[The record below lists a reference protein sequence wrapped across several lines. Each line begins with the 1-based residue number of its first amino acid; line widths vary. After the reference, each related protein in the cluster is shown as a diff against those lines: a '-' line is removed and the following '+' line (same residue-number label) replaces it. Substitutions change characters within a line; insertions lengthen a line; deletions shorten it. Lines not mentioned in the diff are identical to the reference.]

1 MLWYV
6 DPNKGKQED
15 MCGRYTLR
23 KSEIEI
29 AAAGIIVTQKLT
41 PRYNIA
47 PTQKV
52 PVCRMQAGNVEFA
65 DVQWGL
71 VPSWSKDRKSNYG
84 MINARGETVAH
95 KPSFRAPF
103 RNRRCLIPADGYY
116 EWQNIDGRKQPH
128 FIRLKNDSAFAFAG
142 LWDLWVDEN
151 GSTALESCCIIT
163 IAANSM
169 LKPVHD
175 RMPVMLEQK
184 YYDQWLDPDVKDAD
198 RLERLL
204 RQHSKDDI
212 EVYPVSFVV
221 NSPNNDDGRCVVPM
235 DKL

>member
-1 MLWYV
+1 
-6 DPNKGKQED
+6 

-29 AAAGIIVTQKLT
+29 AAADIIVTQTLT

-47 PTQKV
+47 PTQQV
-52 PVCRMQAGNVEFA
+52 PVCRIKDGTLELA

-71 VPSWSKDRKSNYG
+71 VPSWSNNLKSNAG
-84 MINARGETVAH
+84 MINARGETVAQ
-95 KPSFRAPF
+95 KPSFRAPL

-116 EWQNIDGRKQPH
+116 EWQNTDGCKQPH

-142 LWDLWVDEN
+142 LWDLWVDKN

-163 IAANSM
+163 IAANR
-169 LKPVHD
+169 LLEPVHD

-184 YYDQWLDPDVKDAD
+184 DYDEWLDPDVKDAD

-204 RQHSKDDI
+204 RQYAEDEM
-212 EVYPVSFVV
+212 EVYSVSFVV
-221 NSPNNDDGRCVVPM
+221 NSPKNDDGRCVVPM

>member
-1 MLWYV
+1 
-6 DPNKGKQED
+6 
-15 MCGRYTLR
+15 MCCRYTLR

-29 AAAGIIVTQKLT
+29 AAADIIVTQTLT

-47 PTQKV
+47 PTQQV
-52 PVCRMQAGNVEFA
+52 PVCRIKDGTLELA

-71 VPSWSKDRKSNYG
+71 VPSWSNNLKSNAG
-84 MINARGETVAH
+84 MINARGETVAQ
-95 KPSFRAPF
+95 KPSFRALL

-116 EWQNIDGRKQPH
+116 EWQNTDGRKQPH

-142 LWDLWVDEN
+142 LWDLWVDKN

-163 IAANSM
+163 IAANR
-169 LKPVHD
+169 LLAPVHD

-184 YYDQWLDPDVKDAD
+184 DYDEWLDPDVKDAA

-204 RQHSKDDI
+204 RQYS
-212 EVYPVSFVV
+212 EEEMEAYPVSFMV
-221 NSPNNDDGRCVVPM
+221 NSPKNDDGKCVVPM